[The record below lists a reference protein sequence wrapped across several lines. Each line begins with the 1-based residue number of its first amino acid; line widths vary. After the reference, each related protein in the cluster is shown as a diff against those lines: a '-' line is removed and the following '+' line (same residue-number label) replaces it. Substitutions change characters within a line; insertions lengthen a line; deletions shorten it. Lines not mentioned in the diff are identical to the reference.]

1 MRSASARCL
10 RAAAAL
16 GAQRAGARTDTG
28 TAGACSQARQARICN
43 TAASLCQAKTGRW
56 AQGMQCSNDHRQRG
70 GGRARA
76 MRTIDDDVVVPCAP
90 QGGAV
95 SAETS
100 PCSRG
105 RASSCILQCMAF
117 IDMSVAHVIPNTP
130 TTPRWQGVRTKDAEP
145 GQGRDCGRVRRLVDL
160 GPVAGEARVVT
171 GVDAALVAA
180 PACTRVRVGDAAVR
194 RHAPVRRAAS
204 ARSRRTRA
212 GEPGRVS

>member
-1 MRSASARCL
+1 M
-10 RAAAAL
+10 
-16 GAQRAGARTDTG
+16 GG
-28 TAGACSQARQARICN
+28 T
-43 TAASLCQAKTGRW
+43 
-56 AQGMQCSNDHRQRG
+56 
-70 GGRARA
+70 
-76 MRTIDDDVVVPCAP
+76 RTIDDDVVVPCAP